1 MIRAIGID
9 AVDLDRIAGLW
20 QRAGERFLQ
29 RICTPAEADY
39 CRGRQGAAAAA
50 SLAARFAAKE
60 AGMKCL
66 GTGWADGIGFRQ
78 FEVVRA
84 PSGAVHLRLHGA
96 AATRA
101 QQLGIEHWH
110 LSLSH
115 TDRVAIAFVV
125 AEG

>member
-1 MIRAIGID
+1 VIRAIGTD
-9 AVDLDRIAGLW
+9 AVDIARIAGLW

-29 RICTPAEADY
+29 RICTAAEADY
-39 CRGRQGAAAAA
+39 CRGKPGGAAAA

-84 PSGAVHLRLHGA
+84 ASGAVHLQLHGA
-96 AATRA
+96 AAARA
-101 QQLGIEHWH
+101 AQLGIARWH

-115 TDRVAIAFVV
+115 TDQVALAFVI
-125 AEG
+125 AEN

>member
-1 MIRAIGID
+1 MIRAIGTD
-9 AVDLDRIAGLW
+9 ACDIARIAGLW
-20 QRAGERFLQ
+20 QRAGDRFLL

-39 CRGRQGAAAAA
+39 CRGKHAGAAAA

-60 AGMKCL
+60 AAMKCL

-78 FEVVRA
+78 LEVVRT
-84 PSGAVHLRLHGA
+84 PSGAVQLQLHGA

-101 QQLGIEHWH
+101 RQLGIERWH

-115 TDRVAIAFVV
+115 SEQLAIAFVV